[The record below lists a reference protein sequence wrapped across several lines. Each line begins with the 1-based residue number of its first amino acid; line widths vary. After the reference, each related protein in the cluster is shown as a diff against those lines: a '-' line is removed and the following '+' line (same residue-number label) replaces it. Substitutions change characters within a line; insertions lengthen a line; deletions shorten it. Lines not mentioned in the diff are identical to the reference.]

1 MTFGPTV
8 AAVGVGQMTTRI
20 SFPAGPEPVQRK
32 TRTKT
37 QSSTINRK
45 FILAERPTGEPN
57 DKTLRLE
64 TEDRPTPGKGQMLLR
79 NEYLSLDPYMRGRMS
94 DAPSYA
100 APVEIGAVMVGGTV
114 AEVMSSDVNGF
125 TPGDR
130 VVAFGGWQDYA
141 LSDGAGVINLGKE
154 PHNPSWALGV
164 LGMPGLT
171 AWAGLTQIGQPK
183 AGETLVVSAAS
194 GPVGATV
201 GQIGKILGLHVVGIA
216 GGAEKCA
223 HVVDTLGF
231 DTCIDYKT
239 DSFASALKSAVPDGI
254 DIYFEN
260 VGGAVFDAVMPLLN
274 TSARIP
280 VCGLISQYNATSLPD
295 GPDRVNLLLGMILRK
310 RMTMRGF
317 IVFNDFGQLYPE
329 FAKQMGEWVAQGK
342 IRYREEMISGLERA
356 PSALVGLLR
365 GEAFGKRVITL
376 ND

>member
-1 MTFGPTV
+1 MP
-8 AAVGVGQMTTRI
+8 Q
-20 SFPAGPEPVQRK
+20 S
-32 TRTKT
+32 KT
-37 QSSTINRK
+37 QNRK
-45 FILAERPTGEPN
+45 FVLAHRPKGEPDDN
-57 DKTLRLE
+57 TLRLE
-64 TEDRPTPGKGQMLLR
+64 TEEVPQAGKGAMLLR

-100 APVEIGAVMVGGTV
+100 APVKIGDVMVGGTV
-114 AEVMSSDVNGF
+114 AQVVTSAVDGF
-125 TPGDR
+125 AQGDW

-141 LSDGAGVINLGKE
+141 VSDGTGVINMGKD
-154 PHNPSWALGV
+154 PQNPSWALGI

-183 AGETLVVSAAS
+183 SGETLVVAGAS

-216 GGAEKCA
+216 GGAEKCD

-231 DTCIDYKT
+231 DSCIDYKANG
-239 DSFASALKSAVPDGI
+239 FAEALKAAVPDGI

-274 TSARIP
+274 ASARVP

-295 GPDRVNLLLGMILRK
+295 GPDRLSLLMGTILRK

-317 IVFNDFGQLYPE
+317 IVFDDFGHLYPE
-329 FAKQMGEWVAQGK
+329 FSEQMGSWVTQGK
-342 IRYREEMISGLERA
+342 IQYREEMIDGLEQA
-356 PSALVGLLR
+356 PAAFVGLLK
-365 GEAFGKRVITL
+365 GEAFGKRVIKL
-376 ND
+376 SA